1 MFEISVLHYSDD
13 MQHLSD
19 RAVSAPAL
27 SGLAPVRARR
37 PRPTLRAAAPF
48 IAVGVLGTVISVVT
62 PHGDRG
68 DHVWLVPVSFAVSL
82 VYFGVALRRHRR
94 TWVDP
99 VGPWICFLTIMVA
112 RDVTGGSASPL
123 GALVAL
129 PTLWLA
135 LTGTRRDVWVA
146 SGLTLAVFVAP
157 VLVIGPP
164 LYSPTDWLH
173 GLMWT
178 LVTVFVAPAV
188 HRVVGRVQRE
198 SARAREAHAEVA
210 GVMRAAHLSSIVA
223 SDTDGVITSFSRGA
237 ELLLGHRS
245 EMVVGAVRR
254 ESLHDPQELEEAA
267 AELGVDP
274 FEVFAE
280 LARRDAPPRTWAQL
294 RSDGTWAYVRLALTE
309 LRDEQGEVTG
319 CLGIAI
325 DSTASVESERA
336 VARSEATLRAVL
348 QHVPDTTVLMVDDHL
363 TIVAVGGEGAVG
375 QGFADA
381 EGDPLADHCT
391 PDDLALLTPLA
402 HSAFDGEEGFT
413 ELRGLRPDA
422 LHEAH
427 VTPLL
432 PGEDGPRALVIAR
445 DVSRERA
452 HARELVRAK
461 ERAERLQSDAP
472 YGVALLTPQGV
483 VLDVNEALCTMVG
496 RPAQQLL
503 GTPFASVAC
512 PDDPT
517 LEQHLRAARTD
528 PGVRVEA
535 DWSLATP
542 DGREVHLLLSSRL
555 VVGDQD
561 TDDLVLVNVVDVS
574 ERRRYEQR
582 LAHLADHDVL
592 TGLANR
598 RRFDEELTRHLERC
612 RRHGP
617 DGALLMIDLDN
628 FKEVNDTLG
637 HAAGDELI
645 VSTAALLRSRV
656 RSTDVV
662 ARLGGDEFAVLL
674 VDADL
679 EAAETVARSIV
690 DRVRAH
696 TSTLEGSRRRVTA
709 SVGVVTVRAADEH
722 EVDILALADMTM
734 YDAKDAGRDGVVVL
748 GEGACRQPRTGAR
761 MAWKRRIEDA
771 LENGAFELHLQP
783 ILDLR
788 SGAIHSA
795 EVLLR
800 LADADEL
807 VPPGRFLD
815 VAESSGLMPALD
827 AWVVE
832 RSLGMLASLRRIDP
846 QFRLEVNLSGHSIGD
861 DRVERAL
868 VDGLRRHEVDPA
880 ALILEITETA
890 AVADVELA
898 RQFAE
903 RMTAL
908 GCSFALDD
916 FGAGFG
922 SFYYL
927 KHLLFDYVK
936 IDGEFVAN
944 CHRSGIDRTILRSIV
959 GIARDLGKQTVAEF
973 VAEPAILEIVG
984 AEGVD
989 LAQGYDVGR
998 PTSYDDFVE
1007 RYLRAATAA

>member
-1 MFEISVLHYSDD
+1 MKRPTV
-13 MQHLSD
+13 
-19 RAVSAPAL
+19 RAAAPA
-27 SGLAPVRARR
+27 APSVTGAPPLDPSR
-37 PRPTLRAAAPF
+37 PRATSRAAAPF
-48 IAVGVLGTVISVVT
+48 VLTGLIGVLIALVT

-68 DHVWLVPVSFAVSL
+68 DHAWLVPVCYAVAL
-82 VYFGVALRRHRR
+82 VYLGISLRRDRR

-99 VGPWICFLTIMVA
+99 VGPWLSFLAIMVA
-112 RDVTGGSASPL
+112 RDVSGGSASPL
-123 GALVAL
+123 GALVAI
-129 PTLWLA
+129 PSLWLA
-135 LTGTRRDVWVA
+135 LTGTRRDVWVS
-146 SGLTLAVFVAP
+146 SGLTLVVFVAP
-157 VLVIGPP
+157 ILVIGPP

-178 LVTVFVAPAV
+178 LVTVFIAPEI
-188 HRVVGRVQRE
+188 HRVVGRVHRE

-210 GVMRAAHLSSIVA
+210 GVMRAAHLSSIIA
-223 SDTDGVITSFSRGA
+223 SDTHGVITSFSRGA
-237 ELLLGHRS
+237 ELLLGHRC
-245 EMVVGAVRR
+245 EHIVGAAVRR
-254 ESLHDPQELEEAA
+254 EALHDPAEIFAA
-267 AELGVDP
+267 ATELGVRP
-274 FEVFAE
+274 HEVFAE

-294 RSDGTWAYVRLALTE
+294 RADGTWAYVRLALTE
-309 LRDEQGEVTG
+309 LRDEQGRVTG

-325 DSTASVESERA
+325 DSTASVEAERA

-348 QHVPDTTVLMVDDHL
+348 QHLPDTTVLMLDEDL
-363 TIVAVGGEGAVG
+363 TVVAVGGEGAVT
-375 QGFADA
+375 QGFTGA
-381 EGDPLADHCT
+381 EGHPLAELVK
-391 PDDLALLTPLA
+391 PDSLDALTPLVRG
-402 HSAFDGEEGFT
+402 AFDGVEGT
-413 ELRGLRPDA
+413 AELRGGRTDA
-422 LHEAH
+422 AHEVT

-432 PGEDGPRALVIAR
+432 PGEDGRRALVIAR

-452 HARELVRAK
+452 HEREVLRAK
-461 ERAERLQSDAP
+461 ERAERLLSDAP
-472 YGVALLTPQGV
+472 YGVALLTPDGV

-496 RPAQQLL
+496 RPAGTLV
-503 GTPFASVAC
+503 GTPFAAVAC
-512 PDDPT
+512 PKDTT
-517 LEQHLRAARTD
+517 LREHLRAAREA
-528 PGVRVEA
+528 PGTRVEA

-542 DGREVHLLLSSRL
+542 QGREVHTLLSSRL
-555 VVGDQD
+555 VVGDED

-582 LAHLADHDVL
+582 LAHLADHDEL

-637 HAAGDELI
+637 HAAGDQLI
-645 VSTAALLRSRV
+645 VSTAQLLRSRV

-674 VDADL
+674 VDADRV
-679 EAAETVARSIV
+679 AAEAVAHSIV
-690 DRVRAH
+690 DRVREHAA
-696 TSTLEGSRRRVTA
+696 TLEGSRRRVTA
-709 SVGVVTVRAADEH
+709 SVGVVTVRAAHDH
-722 EVDILALADMTM
+722 DVDILALADMTM

-748 GEGACRQPRTGAR
+748 DEDARRQPRTGAR

-771 LENGAFELHLQP
+771 LEDGAFELHLQP

-788 SGAIHSA
+788 SGEIHSA

-815 VAESSGLMPALD
+815 VAEQSGLMPALD
-827 AWVVE
+827 TWVVE
-832 RSLGMLASLRRIDP
+832 RALGLLASLRRLDP
-846 QFRLEVNLSGHSIGD
+846 LFRLEVNLSGHSIGD

-868 VDGLRRHEVDPA
+868 VEGLRRHDVEPS

-890 AVADVELA
+890 AVADVERA
-898 RQFAE
+898 REFAD

-908 GCSFALDD
+908 GCRFALDD

-927 KHLLFDYVK
+927 KHLVFDYVK

-998 PTSYDDFVE
+998 PTTYDDFVA
-1007 RYLRAATAA
+1007 RYLPGAATAA